1 MYSTEN
7 VHEFQ
12 PADEPEYGPEIPLA
26 ARLEHEQLLLTAG

>member
-12 PADEPEYGPEIPLA
+12 QADEHEYGADVSLA